1 MLPGEYQNQPSG
13 QPEGPFR
20 FFFREQSGPNPAR
33 KPDLRPRR
41 IIAEHRGLE
50 QREGQHEVQSWP
62 RAHVLGC
69 GSQRLSM
76 NGFTHLGRRGGPF
89 APSLKLGRGVF
100 CNRSG
105 SGLFRRDGLP
115 PFPRVCNFTQLVAE
129 EFNTG
134 ARIFVGGV
142 EAAQAALAPGAETNI
157 TFVVDCRHDQGLG
170 RHGFC
175 VTASCQ
181 PPRDAALPLQI
192 RQSPALLIWPIPR
205 GAWLLHPH
213 GLG

>member
-1 MLPGEYQNQPSG
+1 MS
-13 QPEGPFR
+13 
-20 FFFREQSGPNPAR
+20 
-33 KPDLRPRR
+33 
-41 IIAEHRGLE
+41 
-50 QREGQHEVQSWP
+50 
-62 RAHVLGC
+62 
-69 GSQRLSM
+69 
-76 NGFTHLGRRGGPF
+76 GFTHLGRRGGPF

-142 EAAQAALAPGAETNI
+142 EAAQAALAPGAETDI
-157 TFVVDCRHDQGLG
+157 TFVVDCRRDQGLG
-170 RHGFC
+170 RFGFC

-213 GLG
+213 GLGRSPHPRHREALQVDPGWVTSGPNKNYIKVAATRLASRGYGRKGDADADLLFTEQEYSELIKVLLGIGSAGL

>member
-1 MLPGEYQNQPSG
+1 MVLHTLGEEAGLSP
-13 QPEGPFR
+13 
-20 FFFREQSGPNPAR
+20 
-33 KPDLRPRR
+33 LRS
-41 IIAEHRGLE
+41 
-50 QREGQHEVQSWP
+50 SW
-62 RAHVLGC
+62 
-69 GSQRLSM
+69 
-76 NGFTHLGRRGGPF
+76 
-89 APSLKLGRGVF
+89 GRGVF

-142 EAAQAALAPGAETNI
+142 EAAKAALAPGAETNI
-157 TFVVDCRHDQGLG
+157 TFVIDCRHDQAHG

-181 PPRDAALPLQI
+181 PPRDAALPL
-192 RQSPALLIWPIPR
+192 
-205 GAWLLHPH
+205 
-213 GLG
+213 

>member
-1 MLPGEYQNQPSG
+1 
-13 QPEGPFR
+13 
-20 FFFREQSGPNPAR
+20 
-33 KPDLRPRR
+33 
-41 IIAEHRGLE
+41 
-50 QREGQHEVQSWP
+50 
-62 RAHVLGC
+62 
-69 GSQRLSM
+69 
-76 NGFTHLGRRGGPF
+76 
-89 APSLKLGRGVF
+89 
-100 CNRSG
+100 
-105 SGLFRRDGLP
+105 
-115 PFPRVCNFTQLVAE
+115 VCNFTQLVAE

-142 EAAQAALAPGAETNI
+142 EAAKAALAPGAETNI

-213 GLG
+213 GLGRSPHPRHREALQVDPGWVTSGPNKNYIKVAATRLAQGGRKGDTGLDFTEQEYDELIKVLLGIGSAGL

>member
-1 MLPGEYQNQPSG
+1 M
-13 QPEGPFR
+13 
-20 FFFREQSGPNPAR
+20 
-33 KPDLRPRR
+33 
-41 IIAEHRGLE
+41 
-50 QREGQHEVQSWP
+50 
-62 RAHVLGC
+62 
-69 GSQRLSM
+69 
-76 NGFTHLGRRGGPF
+76 
-89 APSLKLGRGVF
+89 F

-142 EAAQAALAPGAETNI
+142 EAAQRVLAPGAETNI
-157 TFVVDCRHDQGLG
+157 TFVVDCRYDQGRG

-181 PPRDAALPLQI
+181 PSRDAALLLQI

-213 GLG
+213 GLGRSPHPRHREDLRVDSGWVTQGPNKNYIKVAATGLAKGLRKGDTGLEFAEREYNELIKVLLGIGSAGL

>member
-1 MLPGEYQNQPSG
+1 
-13 QPEGPFR
+13 
-20 FFFREQSGPNPAR
+20 
-33 KPDLRPRR
+33 
-41 IIAEHRGLE
+41 
-50 QREGQHEVQSWP
+50 
-62 RAHVLGC
+62 
-69 GSQRLSM
+69 M

-142 EAAQAALAPGAETNI
+142 EAAKAALAPGAETNI
-157 TFVVDCRHDQGLG
+157 TFVVDCRRDQGLVPTPAGCSPPLADSPEPRPLDLADSPGGLVVASPRARPKPSPQASRGVASRPSLGHSRPGPQLHQNCGYAPCTG
-170 RHGFC
+170 RSERRRERSLDRAR
-175 VTASCQ
+175 VRSI
-181 PPRDAALPLQI
+181 D
-192 RQSPALLIWPIPR
+192 
-205 GAWLLHPH
+205 
-213 GLG
+213 

>member
-1 MLPGEYQNQPSG
+1 
-13 QPEGPFR
+13 
-20 FFFREQSGPNPAR
+20 
-33 KPDLRPRR
+33 
-41 IIAEHRGLE
+41 
-50 QREGQHEVQSWP
+50 
-62 RAHVLGC
+62 
-69 GSQRLSM
+69 M

-142 EAAQAALAPGAETNI
+142 EAAQRVLAPGAETNI
-157 TFVVDCRHDQGLG
+157 TFVVDCRRDQGLG
-170 RHGFC
+170 RFGFC
-175 VTASCQ
+175 VTASCR
-181 PPRDAALPLQI
+181 PPRDAALPLVTQGPNRNYI
-192 RQSPALLIWPIPR
+192 KVAATRLAEGGRNADASGRLTEQEYDLLTKVPLCI
-205 GAWLLHPH
+205 GSA
-213 GLG
+213 GL